1 MRKLILLVVVFLSV
15 SLDAKEAALVK
26 VLPANTT
33 HSGDYFVR
41 GQTVEISGTVT
52 GDLYV
57 LGGQVFIDGAVHGNV
72 LVAGGTVNIE
82 GRVDQNVRA
91 IAGQVVISGSV
102 GRSATVLSGSLE
114 VQPSAVVGKNII
126 AMSGN
131 VDLAGSVHGNA
142 LLGTSSLR
150 LAGGIAGGVKA
161 YVNQMRVTSKAN
173 IEGGLEYWSSSD
185 ALIDPTARILGGTVH
200 HPSFFYSISKGKII
214 QSLRFGSAL
223 LPILMNFLYTL
234 GLGLIL
240 MRYFPQSIKRAVG
253 ALLQNP
259 IHTALVGIVVLVL
272 LPLLS
277 LLFLMSVLGV
287 PFAITLIAVNVFAFY
302 TAKIFTVLWL
312 EKLLFR
318 KRFEKHKQV
327 FFTLGLMV
335 YFTLA
340 AIPTVG
346 TIISF
351 AVMLMGLGAMVRGR
365 LISVEKT

>member
-1 MRKLILLVVVFLSV
+1 MRKLVCFFLFFLSV
-15 SLDAKEAALVK
+15 SAYAKDGALIK
-26 VLPANTT
+26 VLPANSS
-33 HSGDYFVR
+33 HLGDYFVR

-57 LGGQVFIDGAVHGNV
+57 LGGQVFIDGTINGNV

-82 GRVDQNVRA
+82 GRVDQNVRSL
-91 IAGQVVISGSV
+91 AGQVVISGSV
-102 GRSATVLSGSLE
+102 GRSVTVLSGSLE
-114 VQPSAVVGKNII
+114 VQPSAVISKNLI

-150 LAGGIAGGVKA
+150 LAGGVGGGVTA

-173 IEGGLEYWSSSD
+173 VEGGLEYWSSSD
-185 ALIDPTARILGGTVH
+185 ALIDSTAHIIGGVVH

-214 QSLRFGSAL
+214 QSLRFGSTI

-240 MRYFPQSIKRAVG
+240 MRYFPHSIKRAVG

-259 IHTALVGIVVLVL
+259 VHTALVGIVVLVL

-312 EKLLFR
+312 EKLIFR
-318 KRFEKHKQV
+318 KHFEKHRRL
-327 FFTLGLMV
+327 FFTIGLMV

-340 AIPTVG
+340 TIPTVG

-351 AVMLMGLGAMVRGR
+351 AIMLMGLGAMVRGR
-365 LISVEKT
+365 LIMKETS